1 MAKIRI
7 RNSDLQIRMQYNID
21 GSRTLLLKYY
31 FACGRLF
38 SENMLLGSGGGE
50 NEGVFAEAEFLD
62 VIGTKVLRVFLLAI
76 PSHLH

>member
-50 NEGVFAEAEFLD
+50 NEAEAEFLD